1 MSILDTVKKF
11 TRPYADDDYDDDV
24 YEDEE
29 GEGEFEEP
37 APERST
43 RRRRPAFGFSTRDT
57 SGDEPAEAPA
67 ASTAS
72 EATASTG
79 YTAST
84 SSSFSGHVVGR
95 STGPKLALHHI
106 SAYKDCSI
114 PADDLRNR
122 KAVIVNMENVDKA
135 TARRIVDF
143 LSGCIYAIEGKV
155 RKVSQATY
163 LFSPSTIDVEG
174 DLENLVPEG
183 EGYI

>member
-37 APERST
+37 APERSN
-43 RRRRPAFGFSTRDT
+43 RRRRPAFGFSTRSVSD
-57 SGDEPAEAPA
+57 DEPAEEPVATPA
-67 ASTAS
+67 AEPA
-72 EATASTG
+72 AT
-79 YTAST
+79 T
-84 SSSFSGHVVGR
+84 SYASSFSGHVVGR
-95 STGPKLALHHI
+95 STGPRLALHHI
-106 SAYKDCSI
+106 SAYKDCSV
-114 PADDLRNR
+114 PADDLRSR

-143 LSGCIYAIEGKV
+143 LSGCIYAIDGKV

-174 DLENLVPEG
+174 DLENLVPES